1 MKKDKGRWLFSHSCL
16 YLVNI
21 SMEKLLELL
30 NDYDPYIASDGEH
43 QDNLWFYVYQGK
55 SAVYD
60 KKIGETIIISKNYW
74 FIEWLYNH
82 KKMTLERLKISDLY
96 WDINDWVWAVDNII
110 MHLSISENPIELLI
124 SMLK

>member
-1 MKKDKGRWLFSHSCL
+1 
-16 YLVNI
+16 
-21 SMEKLLELL
+21 MEKLLELL
-30 NDYDPYIASDGEH
+30 NEYMPNMKWEERRNWTEIFTNIHNS
-43 QDNLWFYVYQGK
+43 NLFICYTERV
-55 SAVYD
+55 
-60 KKIGETIIISKNYW
+60 ISKRFG

-110 MHLSISENPIELLI
+110 MHLSISENPIEFLI